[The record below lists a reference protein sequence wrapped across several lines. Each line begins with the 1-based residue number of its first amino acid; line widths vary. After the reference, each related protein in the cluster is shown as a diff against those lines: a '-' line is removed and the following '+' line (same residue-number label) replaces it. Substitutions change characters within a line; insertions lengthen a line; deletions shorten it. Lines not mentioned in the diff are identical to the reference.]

1 MPDKNQDWTPDEAFW
16 NEAWADMEKRLDN
29 KRRGAVWLPWLLGLA
44 LLLGGGALVH
54 YLTATEANPLVSNP
68 DTQAPFP
75 VAVEN
80 SPSGRLTPR
89 DQAVAVSEVD
99 PAEVFVPG
107 PIRGEKPVAQP
118 MRPAPASTPQP
129 KARSTSEEPATA
141 GYAVG
146 LLPFPALEGLPLS
159 LSLPESEIR
168 SGVPT
173 PPIVA
178 VRPPVRWSVAAGF
191 TVFPG
196 GWLPGAFVD
205 AGTRFRLG
213 EKGFVPLTLRLAYD
227 RRGSRVDRD
236 SDLRESL
243 DLNSP
248 IAAPNNGVTL
258 ADELSQTR
266 TGRVRT
272 FSLELRAGYGRQV
285 TEKLS
290 FSGGGSVAYLLWGKG
305 PLLYVSS
312 GSNSNYL
319 LSSAQFDL
327 PAFRNQ
333 SQTYSGYGYE
343 SATTIHRWGVNGW
356 LQADYRFGRRF
367 GARAGLSYALSPLYE
382 SEALRREPLRIEVGG
397 LLSF

>member
-44 LLLGGGALVH
+44 LLLGGGALVQ
-54 YLTATEANPLVSNP
+54 YLTATEANPLVSNL

-75 VAVEN
+75 VAVE
-80 SPSGRLTPR
+80 SSRSARSTPE
-89 DQAVAVSEVD
+89 DQVVGLPDAD
-99 PAEVFVPG
+99 PAEVFLSRS
-107 PIRGEKPVAQP
+107 IRRERLVSQPVSG
-118 MRPAPASTPQP
+118 APASTPQA
-129 KARSTSEEPATA
+129 KARSTPELMAPA

-146 LLPFPALEGLPLS
+146 PLPFPALEGLPLS
-159 LSLPESEIR
+159 VSLPDSEIR
-168 SGVPT
+168 SGLPAQ
-173 PPIVA
+173 PIVPVPA
-178 VRPPVRWSVAAGF
+178 PVRWSVAAGS

-227 RRGSRVDRD
+227 RRGSRPDRD
-236 SDLRESL
+236 SDFREAL

-248 IAAPNNGVTL
+248 IAAPNNSVTL
-258 ADELSQTR
+258 ADELGQAR
-266 TGRVRT
+266 TGRIRT
-272 FSLELRAGYGRQV
+272 LSLELRAGYGRQI
-285 TEKLS
+285 TERLS
-290 FSGGGSVAYLLWGKG
+290 LSGGASVAYLLWGKG

-312 GSNSNYL
+312 GSVSNYL

-327 PAFRNQ
+327 PAFRSQ
-333 SQTYSGYGYE
+333 SQTYSGYGYQ
-343 SATTIHRWGVNGW
+343 SVTTIHRWGANGW
-356 LQADYRFGRRF
+356 LQADYSFGRRF
-367 GARAGLSYALSPLYE
+367 GARAGLSYAFAPLYE

-397 LLSF
+397 VLRF